1 MLYSWD
7 SCCIRYMTN
16 DSNLGYCKCIRCF
29 NDIFLSILVLVVVK
43 WHFWPICLY
52 FDTYFMEFKMG
63 FDQGFQ
69 LMNDVVFSCD
79 EH

>member
-1 MLYSWD
+1 
-7 SCCIRYMTN
+7 MT
-16 DSNLGYCKCIRCF
+16 F
-29 NDIFLSILVLVVVK
+29 FLSILVLVVVK